1 MFLLVK
7 KIHNINAKMFM
18 GKKATTLNGET
29 VWVDEADPTY
39 SIAIQKDTWCLTTPN
54 VTEASKEKQR
64 KLLSHAVPGDILVK
78 ETHVV
83 FIQNLNYAEGSNVI
97 TDYNQVD
104 VIHSTS
110 GIDGNWKTW
119 CVHKGNWFQIEANSN
134 NTLYQLRRLKER

>member
-1 MFLLVK
+1 
-7 KIHNINAKMFM
+7 M
-18 GKKATTLNGET
+18 GKKVTTNNEET

-39 SIAIQKDTWCLTTPN
+39 SIAIQKDTWVLDADN

-64 KLLSHAVPGDILVK
+64 KLLSHAVPGDILVN

-104 VIHSTS
+104 VIHSTQ
-110 GIDGNWKTW
+110 GGTGQENQWNVQKGDWNALGNSKMIY
-119 CVHKGNWFQIEANSN
+119 QI
-134 NTLYQLRRLKER
+134 RRLKER